1 MALIIQKYGGT
12 SVGTVERIQAVVK
25 RVIRTVKAGNSV
37 VMVVSAMG
45 KSTDGLVK
53 LANEISE
60 NPSRREMDMLLA
72 TGEQV
77 SMALVSMALQEA
89 GQPAISLTGAQV
101 GIITE
106 ANHTRAR
113 ILNIETARLKKHLN
127 EGKVIVVA
135 GFQGVSNTEDL
146 EITTLGRGG
155 SDTSAVALAAALRAD
170 FCEIYT
176 DVPGILTTDPRLVPE
191 AQLMDEITSDE
202 MLELASLGA
211 KVLHPRAVEIA
222 KNYGIPLVVR
232 SSWTD
237 EPGTWVKSPVPQPR
251 SIEGLELAR
260 PVDGVEC
267 DTDQAKIA
275 LLHVPDRPGIAS
287 RLFGDI
293 ATKQLDV
300 DLIIQSIHE
309 GNSNDISFTVAKDS
323 LSRAESVASAI
334 LPALGASNDS
344 TVLIETDIAKVSISG
359 AGMIGRPG
367 VAAQM
372 FSALAD
378 AGVNIQMIST
388 SEVKVSC
395 VVEASL
401 CDVALATLC
410 KQFDLENT
418 PSPIAK
424 QRSTPSDKPVRGV
437 ALDLKQSRLAI
448 RHVPD
453 RPGMAA
459 RIFSLLADNNISV
472 DMIIQSQ
479 RCRSINEIMTRD
491 IAFTVA
497 QMDAM
502 EAQSILE
509 EVQGDMMFGEVVV
522 NESIAKV
529 SIVGSGMVDHPG
541 TAARMFDALF
551 QHGINIQMI
560 ATSEIKVSC
569 IVADKDAIEALRAV
583 HEAFELSGSTRIQV
597 AT

>member
-1 MALIIQKYGGT
+1 MALIVQKYGGT

-37 VMVVSAMG
+37 VVVVSAMG

-53 LANEISE
+53 LASEISE

-155 SDTSAVALAAALRAD
+155 SDTSAVALAAALKAD

-251 SIEGLELAR
+251 SIKGLELAR
-260 PVDGVEC
+260 PVDGVEY

-275 LLHVPDRPGIAS
+275 LLRVPDRPGVAS

-293 ATKQLDV
+293 ATNQLDV

-309 GNSNDISFTVAKDS
+309 GNSNDISFTVSKDS
-323 LSRAESVASAI
+323 LRRAESVASAI
-334 LPALGASNDS
+334 LPALGASDDS

-395 VVEASL
+395 VVDAAL
-401 CDVALATLC
+401 CDVAIATLR

-418 PSPIAK
+418 PLPVSK
-424 QRSTPSDKPVRGV
+424 QRSTISDKPVRGV
-437 ALDLKQSRLAI
+437 ALDLKQARLAI

-497 QMDAM
+497 QMDAI
-502 EAQSILE
+502 EAQRILE
-509 EVQGDMMFGEVVV
+509 AVQGDMMFGEVVV

-529 SIVGSGMVDHPG
+529 SIVGSGMIGHPG
-541 TAARMFDALF
+541 TAAKMFDALF

-569 IVADKDAIEALRAV
+569 VVADKDAIAALKAV